1 MPDKAHLRL
10 HRVTELFEN
19 GRVMV
24 IADQAGQDPV
34 LVWIAKLNTFQRG
47 DAQRD
52 ASAVRARRV
61 AGLTDDS
68 DEMRAIKVRLAT
80 MTRDQKVEF
89 ILSPKESQAYLSA
102 HDDIR
107 ADPEW
112 KDRIQL
118 MERAESIAADG
129 NPPTSTEAEEL
140 ARIQQEYAD
149 AVEAAAAQRMEDA
162 KHEYEGVKG
171 EELDSEYLDVA
182 RANLGSNAFFEEFQ
196 RCEIFYA
203 LRDCEAKRKK
213 DGTYDHTSCTHQ
225 RLLPSKAAIN
235 DLPEDFIDRVKNIMA
250 DTAMTPVEAG
260 NSDAPANSSESSG
273 PQSNAEDSTP
283 STPTAT

>member
-1 MPDKAHLRL
+1 MADKALLRL
-10 HRVTELFEN
+10 HRVTELFET
-19 GRVMV
+19 GREM
-24 IADQAGQDPV
+24 IISDRDAEPV

-61 AGLTDDS
+61 AGLSDDS

-80 MTRDQKVEF
+80 MTQDQKLEF
-89 ILSPKESQAYLSA
+89 ILAPKESQAYLSG
-102 HDDIR
+102 HEDVR

-118 MERAESIAADG
+118 MERSESLITGG
-129 NPPTSTEAEEL
+129 NPPTDKETEAL
-140 ARIQQEYAD
+140 ITIQQDYAA
-149 AVEAAAAQRMEDA
+149 AVEAAAAERMKEFRHDF
-162 KHEYEGVKG
+162 EGVKAA
-171 EELDSEYLDVA
+171 ELDEQYLDVA
-182 RANLGSNAFFEEFQ
+182 RSNLGSNAFFEEFQ
-196 RCEIFYA
+196 RCELFYA

-213 DGTYDHTSCTHQ
+213 GGDYDHTSCTHQ

-235 DLPEDFIDRVKNIMA
+235 DLPEDFIERIKNVISDNA
-250 DTAMTPVEAG
+250 ITPGEAG

-273 PQSNAEDSTP
+273 QQNSAEASPSSTQ
-283 STPTAT
+283 TET